1 MINIQ
6 SMTSRNNIIALIEK
20 CLQKVIAQEDIENNV
35 NLINENI
42 KDLELDVP
50 VREFLLYLIKTI
62 KSLSESKSNFS
73 NYPFTETNNSHLLK
87 YQEESKKNTE
97 DIIRKLTDEIN
108 KIISE
113 NEIKDFEL
121 IIKNTF
127 NLITE
132 YMNKKS
138 QINELLFSKY
148 IKKSIEILKSE
159 NYNPDLN
166 NFKVKNKTEL
176 KNKEGIKKSNEEL
189 KNDMKEIKLLS
200 DINSEKITKLK
211 KDNNII
217 VDENQKYEEIN
228 DEHENLKNSI
238 QQIKNEIVQT
248 KNYIEKIDNKTEKII
263 TEIEQ
268 IKSDQQKIGERILNM
283 EKQINELY
291 NIFQENEYNNQLQNF
306 YIYNLQREV
315 EELKKER
322 LEFQNDYLLNFKKN
336 IDEIIEKR
344 CEKEFNKYFKKKNNN
359 K

>member
-1 MINIQ
+1 
-6 SMTSRNNIIALIEK
+6 
-20 CLQKVIAQEDIENNV
+20 
-35 NLINENI
+35 
-42 KDLELDVP
+42 
-50 VREFLLYLIKTI
+50 
-62 KSLSESKSNFS
+62 
-73 NYPFTETNNSHLLK
+73 
-87 YQEESKKNTE
+87 
-97 DIIRKLTDEIN
+97 
-108 KIISE
+108 
-113 NEIKDFEL
+113 
-121 IIKNTF
+121 
-127 NLITE
+127 
-132 YMNKKS
+132 MNKKS

-166 NFKVKNKTEL
+166 NFKVKYKTEL

-291 NIFQENEYNNQLQNF
+291 IIFQENEYNNQLQNF
-306 YIYNLQREV
+306 YIYNLQR
-315 EELKKER
+315 
-322 LEFQNDYLLNFKKN
+322 
-336 IDEIIEKR
+336 
-344 CEKEFNKYFKKKNNN
+344 
-359 K
+359 

>member
-1 MINIQ
+1 
-6 SMTSRNNIIALIEK
+6 
-20 CLQKVIAQEDIENNV
+20 
-35 NLINENI
+35 
-42 KDLELDVP
+42 
-50 VREFLLYLIKTI
+50 
-62 KSLSESKSNFS
+62 
-73 NYPFTETNNSHLLK
+73 
-87 YQEESKKNTE
+87 
-97 DIIRKLTDEIN
+97 
-108 KIISE
+108 
-113 NEIKDFEL
+113 
-121 IIKNTF
+121 
-127 NLITE
+127 
-132 YMNKKS
+132 
-138 QINELLFSKY
+138 
-148 IKKSIEILKSE
+148 
-159 NYNPDLN
+159 
-166 NFKVKNKTEL
+166 
-176 KNKEGIKKSNEEL
+176 
-189 KNDMKEIKLLS
+189 MKEIKLLS